1 MVNNISKN
9 NIIIVLIFIIIVLN
23 IVIWFNS
30 IKNESFNN
38 TESFNNIE
46 PISISFNSDPISDI
60 YSISIQPYI
69 WLDASNQQSII
80 HSNNRLSSWN
90 NIINNIKNTQNI
102 NNNLPPIINLQ
113 IPSISINGGMYI
125 PITQYTKN
133 INEILFYKM
142 TIYIVCNLNSD
153 NTNNYSLFNIDSDN
167 FYLNITNNSIILN
180 NININYKNNLL
191 SDTNFT
197 ILSCIIYN
205 YKNCYS
211 ISLYKNNIS
220 LQIKSINDNLIQYS
234 NLNNINIG
242 YCRNTNFNTFPG
254 NISEILIYNEI
265 LSTNDNKILYDNL
278 YNKWH
283 DKKPS
288 LILNA
293 FCDRNC
299 QINKI

>member
-9 NIIIVLIFIIIVLN
+9 NIIIVLIFIIIILN
-23 IVIWFNS
+23 IVIWFNN
-30 IKNESFNN
+30 IKNESFNNIELINN

-46 PISISFNSDPISDI
+46 SSSKI
-60 YSISIQPYI
+60 YSLFIQPYI
-69 WLDASNQQSII
+69 WLDASNQYSII
-80 HSNNRLSSWN
+80 QTNNILSSWN
-90 NIINNIKNTQNI
+90 NIINNINYTQNI

-125 PITQYTKN
+125 PISQSTKN
-133 INEILFYKM
+133 ITELLFHHM
-142 TIYIVCNLNSD
+142 TIYIVCNLNSV

-180 NININYKNNLL
+180 NIKINYKNNLL
-191 SDTNFT
+191 SDTNLT

-205 YKNCYS
+205 YKNSYS
-211 ISLYKNNIS
+211 ILLYINNIQ
-220 LQIKSINDNLIQYS
+220 LQIKNITDVLIQYS

-242 YCRNTNFNTFPG
+242 YCSNNNFNTFPG
-254 NISEILIYNEI
+254 NISEILIYNKI
-265 LSTNDNKILYDNL
+265 ISNSTNKILYDNL

-283 DKKPS
+283 NMKPS